1 MKKIFI
7 MATVICLSVVA
18 VKAQQPGNYGF
29 RHRQGRA
36 YHHHR
41 RDLAKE
47 LNFTDQQKQ
56 QLKTINSD
64 FRNKMAALDKNE
76 NITVKEMRDKKAVLL
91 KEQRTAFQNLLTPEQ
106 KNKLEDMR
114 KKGEARRQEMAAKQ
128 LDRMKIILSLS
139 DDQTAKIKNVNDNF
153 RTQLQKFREDQSL
166 SRTAKRDQFMALAKQ
181 RNDDIKSVLTQEQFD
196 KMQEL
201 RKQRMDRS
209 F

>member
-29 RHRQGRA
+29 QHHEGRA

-56 QLKTINSD
+56 QLKTMNSD
-64 FRNKMAALDKNE
+64 FRNKMAELDKNE
-76 NITVKEMRDKKAVLL
+76 NITVKEMRDRKAGLL

-106 KNKLEDMR
+106 KTRLEDIR

-128 LDRMKIILSLS
+128 LDRMKIILGLS
-139 DDQTAKIKNVNDNF
+139 DDQTEKIKNANDNF
-153 RTQLQKFREDQSL
+153 RTQLQKFRDDQTL